1 MGKSKDLATLT
12 DDSVTFNAGGTFTAI
27 KAASTQYTDFEL
39 LDTTNNYAWIMSNR
53 GTSPAS
59 FEILTR
65 DASNTYTQPLKIDA
79 SGRVTMP
86 YQPAFSAYP
95 STTYT
100 IGGTGFYDIV
110 QADSVKSNVGS
121 CYNTST
127 YLFTAPVAG
136 SYAFF
141 GILRFNS
148 HSGSYLRAAFA
159 INGTNDLTYGADINQ
174 DTGNYTTCSIASVI
188 QLSANDTVSLVGRS
202 QSDASVDISNA
213 GTTFSGHLIG

>member
-12 DDSVTFNAGGTFTAI
+12 DDSVTFNAGGTFTAV

-86 YQPAFSAYP
+86 YQPFFDGYMY
-95 STTYT
+95 TTGALAADT
-100 IGGTGFYDIV
+100 ILALSQSSNTGITLG
-110 QADSVKSNVGS
+110 NN
-121 CYNTST
+121 NTRLT
-127 YLFTAPVAG
+127 VPVDGYYFIHATQM
-136 SYAFF
+136 AQP
-141 GILRFNS
+141 
-148 HSGSYLRAAFA
+148 
-159 INGTNDLTYGADINQ
+159 INGMYAYFSLLVNGTVKYHSHNNFFSESNKDFHITKVVHMA
-174 DTGNYTTCSIASVI
+174 
-188 QLSANDTVSLVGRS
+188 ANDYIEFAWLYIGVSNAWSGTHSTVSVHKLG
-202 QSDASVDISNA
+202 
-213 GTTFSGHLIG
+213 

>member
-12 DDSVTFNAGGTFTAI
+12 DDSVTFNAGGTFTAV

-86 YQPAFSAYP
+86 YQPFFDGYMY
-95 STTYT
+95 TTGALAADT
-100 IGGTGFYDIV
+100 ILALSQSSNTGITLG
-110 QADSVKSNVGS
+110 NN
-121 CYNTST
+121 NTRLT
-127 YLFTAPVAG
+127 VPVDGYYFIHA
-136 SYAFF
+136 SQMAQT
-141 GILRFNS
+141 
-148 HSGSYLRAAFA
+148 
-159 INGTNDLTYGADINQ
+159 INGMYAYFSLLVNGTVKYHSHNNFFSESNKDFHITK
-174 DTGNYTTCSIASVI
+174 VVHM
-188 QLSANDTVSLVGRS
+188 SANDYIEFAWLYIGVSNAWAGTHSTVSVHKLG
-202 QSDASVDISNA
+202 
-213 GTTFSGHLIG
+213 

>member
-12 DDSVTFNAGGTFTAI
+12 DDSVTFNAGGTFTAV

-86 YQPAFSAYP
+86 YQPFFDGYMY
-95 STTYT
+95 TTGALAADT
-100 IGGTGFYDIV
+100 ILALSQSSNTGITLG
-110 QADSVKSNVGS
+110 NN
-121 CYNTST
+121 NTRLT
-127 YLFTAPVAG
+127 VPVDGYYFIHA
-136 SYAFF
+136 SQMAQT
-141 GILRFNS
+141 
-148 HSGSYLRAAFA
+148 
-159 INGTNDLTYGADINQ
+159 INGMYAYFSLLVNGTVKYHSHNNFFSESNKDFHITKVVHMA
-174 DTGNYTTCSIASVI
+174 
-188 QLSANDTVSLVGRS
+188 ANDYIEFAWLYIGVSNAWSGTHSTVSVHKLG
-202 QSDASVDISNA
+202 
-213 GTTFSGHLIG
+213 